1 MTRRARADRLP
12 PVLVGTV
19 LEHPCPE
26 CGAQMALRT
35 SRFGLFYGCKSFPA
49 CRATHGAHPNGRPLG
64 VPGDRETKQARID
77 AHEIFDRYWEA
88 GHATRGEAYAQLA
101 RALGVDEIHFGAM
114 SKEECGRAIEATKRM
129 QWDDPPDGDNE
140 DAYQFDDDPAGDHL

>member
-1 MTRRARADRLP
+1 MNAHARADRLP
-12 PVLVGTV
+12 SVLVGTV
-19 LEHPCPE
+19 LEHACPE
-26 CGAQMALRT
+26 CGAQMVLRNT
-35 SRFGLFYGCKSFPA
+35 KFGLFYGCKSFPK

-77 AHEIFDRYWEA
+77 AHEIFDHYWES
-88 GHATRGEAYAQLA
+88 GYATRGEAYRQLA

-114 SKEECGRAIEATKRM
+114 SKEECAHAIAAMKRM

-140 DAYQFDDDPAGDHL
+140 DLWDDPAGDHP